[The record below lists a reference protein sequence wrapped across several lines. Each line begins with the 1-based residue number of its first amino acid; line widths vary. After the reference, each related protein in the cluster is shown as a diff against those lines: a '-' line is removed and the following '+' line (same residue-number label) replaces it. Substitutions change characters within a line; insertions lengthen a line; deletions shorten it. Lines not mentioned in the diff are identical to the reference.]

1 MMSCTLKDSSAH
13 GLGQLPG
20 ENQAWGT
27 HRVPASPQVWMCSC
41 PADVVQVALRVP
53 TVRPQPGLTLHWH
66 CPLVLLQSGSKP
78 LLTAQWQGPHTGFPH
93 QPLGHGRSILLGKS
107 DGKWKLYTAVL
118 FGTRGRLEAWAL
130 AGLGLGTALPLSGL
144 PSTGLSISS
153 PAPRPKGPHLQGL
166 YLQHCYFKGICLLT
180 FFFHTEDTDEGPTQ
194 LPRDTVS
201 ARSLCPAPP
210 HHDPG
215 SWGCGGWGA

>member
-1 MMSCTLKDSSAH
+1 MPWGGKKQNKTKQNENGQEGEPWWRSQTHRSCWVSRDPLGAKDSSAH

-107 DGKWKLYTAVL
+107 DGKWKLYT
-118 FGTRGRLEAWAL
+118 
-130 AGLGLGTALPLSGL
+130 S
-144 PSTGLSISS
+144 
-153 PAPRPKGPHLQGL
+153 
-166 YLQHCYFKGICLLT
+166 
-180 FFFHTEDTDEGPTQ
+180 
-194 LPRDTVS
+194 
-201 ARSLCPAPP
+201 RSLEREDAWRPGPWLVWVWAPP
-210 HHDPG
+210 SP
-215 SWGCGGWGA
+215 